1 MISASTSRER
11 AFAQGNLNF
20 ASNQIMKTK
29 KFRAVSN
36 ELLQT
41 KDNIQEN
48 HMINYGTISYPKN
61 SD

>member
-1 MISASTSRER
+1 
-11 AFAQGNLNF
+11 
-20 ASNQIMKTK
+20 MKTK
-29 KFRAVSN
+29 KFGAVSH

-61 SD
+61 SDKNLNS